1 MSYDFQPLEKAVQ
14 EAIAIP
20 ASYTDFTDVNPDVL
34 HEIAELEIFLK
45 TKGNGRAFREAVIQ
59 LFKRYIL
66 TVSSQGNANM
76 EVSAARAGYQTL
88 SERLDA
94 EFKNVSAL
102 LKNIGDASPK
112 GTYPSLSSL
121 QSAYPSGT
129 SGIFVTT
136 DNGHWYYYSGGW
148 KDGGVYQSDGLN
160 DNAIGYNK
168 INSNELGYSFYQVSK
183 VINDFLQL
191 KKGEV
196 GFVNTKLTPNWGS
209 WKSVSLNDTGKFD
222 VVKSDIVNDNKYDV
236 ALFENYID
244 EITFKGYQIGVY
256 IVLGFNDDTAHHIAI
271 EQGGVITLRSH
282 KRTSSSA
289 ITMHSYQSLLTQSIS
304 SSDEVNIKYTG
315 SVIEIRVNNL
325 LVLTLQKDQYTEN
338 LFKHVQFGILEV
350 ASSLKNLANF
360 YSFKTN
366 NYDINLN
373 SSNAQDTKNIDLML
387 FMGQSNM
394 AGRGTASEAPSVDV
408 SKGMEFRAISDP
420 TKLNPIVEPFGVNEN
435 STGGISEPGMKTGS
449 LVSSFVNSYHS
460 VTGRKIIAV
469 SASKG
474 GSTISQWQPGTAFL
488 NDVIYRLE
496 TAKNYLTTNGYT
508 IDNIYMIWCQGESDG
523 DSQTSAESYKSQLS
537 NMITEMENN
546 GVNHTFIIRIGNYRD
561 DNRYQ
566 YLINA
571 QNEYAKITDR
581 VTMVATKFDTYASKG
596 LMKDQF
602 HYKQQAYN
610 EVGEQAG
617 LNAGFYVNNKKEPT
631 IFDFTNNNLYF
642 SVKD

>member
-1 MSYDFQPLEKAVQ
+1 MMGIE
-14 EAIAIP
+14 
-20 ASYTDFTDVNPDVL
+20 N
-34 HEIAELEIFLK
+34 HLK
-45 TKGNGRAFREAVIQ
+45 TIIDGVFGRDVRQAIHDGIKQAYNDAS
-59 LFKRYIL
+59 LN
-66 TVSSQGNANM
+66 GNANM
-76 EVSAARAGYQTL
+76 EVSLSRGNYRTL
-88 SERLDA
+88 PDRLNA
-94 EFKNVSAL
+94 EFENVSAL
-102 LKNIGDASPK
+102 LKNIVDGSPK

-129 SGIFVTT
+129 SGIFITV
-136 DNGHWYYYSGGW
+136 DNGHWYYYSDGW

-160 DNAIGYNK
+160 DNNIGYNK
-168 INSNELGYSFYQVSK
+168 INSNELEYSFYQVSK

-196 GFVNTKLTPNWGS
+196 GFVNTKLTTNWGS

-244 EITFKGYQIGVY
+244 EIAFKGYQTGVY

-271 EQGGVITLRSH
+271 EQGGIITLRSH

-350 ASSLKNLANF
+350 TSSLKNLANF

-373 SSNAQDTKNIDLML
+373 NNDAQDTKNIDLML

-474 GSTISQWQPGTAFL
+474 GSTIAQWQPGTAFL

-537 NMITEMENN
+537 NMITEMENE

-581 VTMVATKFDTYASKG
+581 VTMIATKFDTYASKG

-617 LNAGFYVNNKKEPT
+617 LNAGFYVNNLKEPT

>member
-1 MSYDFQPLEKAVQ
+1 MGIENHLNTIIKGVFGRDVRQAIHDAIE
-14 EAIAIP
+14 EAYND
-20 ASYTDFTDVNPDVL
+20 ASLN
-34 HEIAELEIFLK
+34 
-45 TKGNGRAFREAVIQ
+45 
-59 LFKRYIL
+59 
-66 TVSSQGNANM
+66 GNANM
-76 EVSAARAGYQTL
+76 EVSLSRGNYRTL
-88 SERLDA
+88 PDRLNA
-94 EFKNVSAL
+94 EFENVSAL
-102 LKNIGDASPK
+102 LKNIGDGSPK

-129 SGIFVTT
+129 SGIFITV
-136 DNGHWYYYSGGW
+136 DNGHWYYYSDGW

-160 DNAIGYNK
+160 DNNIGYNK

-196 GFVNTKLTPNWGS
+196 GFVNTKLTPKWGS

-244 EITFKGYQIGVY
+244 EITFKGYQTGVY
-256 IVLGFNDDTAHHIAI
+256 IVLGFNDDTAYHIAI

-282 KRTSSSA
+282 QRTSSSA

-315 SVIEIRVNNL
+315 SIIEIRVNNL

-350 ASSLKNLANF
+350 TSSLKNLANF

-373 SSNAQDTKNIDLML
+373 SNDAQDTKNIDLML

-394 AGRGTASEAPSVDV
+394 AGRGTASEAPSVDI

-435 STGGISEPGMKTGS
+435 STGGVSEPGMKTGS

-474 GSTISQWQPGTAFL
+474 GSTIAQWQPGTAFL

-561 DNRYQ
+561 DDRYQ

-571 QNEYAKITDR
+571 QSDYTKTKSN
-581 VTMVATKFDTYASKG
+581 VTLVSTKFDTYANLG
-596 LMKDQF
+596 LMKDAF

-617 LNAGFYVNNKKEPT
+617 LNTGFYVNNKKEPT